1 MNNVNVA
8 KRHVQY
14 KKSTLVIL
22 AAVLGGCSLMPNY
35 ERPSAPVPVAWP
47 DSVKLKATTG
57 LALADWQHYFPD
69 PRLQALIAAAL
80 ENNRD
85 LRIATARIAEARA
98 QYGIQ
103 RADRLPNLNLAATRN
118 ASLTPASASVT
129 GSALSIQRY
138 DVGVNL
144 LTYELDFWGR
154 VSSLSASAKA
164 SYLATESAQR
174 AFRLSLIADVANA
187 YLSLQ
192 EMRERTQLAVT
203 TVKARAETRDL
214 LGRRREAG
222 VSTDSDWLQAEGSYQ
237 AAAAELANLEQQQVA
252 AENLLNLLLGQS
264 IAEMK
269 DLPAGRS
276 LAEQGISS
284 DLFAG
289 LPAEVLLRRPDVL
302 AAEQQLIAANANIG
316 AARAAFLPRI
326 SLTGSVGTASSSL
339 SGLFDAGS
347 GAWSFQPSII
357 LPLFDAGRTSA
368 NVDIAKARKVIAV
381 AEYEK
386 TIQQA
391 FREVADLLSARDK
404 LAEQLAAQQANAEA
418 QNHLLRL
425 VDARY
430 QAGIVSHLEVLDAQ
444 RQDFAAEQ
452 GAIQVRRAWLS
463 AATQLYKAL
472 AGESNDSADRTTQDI
487 ASRQETFDGTT
498 GETTSHLTNPAS
510 EKLLDGHPKDAG
522 QVIGY
527 SHSTRLSAEELLAGH
542 PKDDNQVDGYV
553 RAPE

>member
-1 MNNVNVA
+1 MN
-8 KRHVQY
+8 KY
-14 KKSTLVIL
+14 TKPTLIIF
-22 AAVLGGCSLMPNY
+22 AALLGSCSLMPNY
-35 ERPSAPVPVAWP
+35 ERPLAPVPAAWP
-47 DSVKLKATTG
+47 DSVQLKTTTG
-57 LALADWQHYFPD
+57 LVVTDWQHYFPD
-69 PRLQALIAAAL
+69 LRLQALIAAAL

-103 RADRLPNLNLAATRN
+103 RADRMPNLNLAASRT
-118 ASLTPASASVT
+118 ASRTPAGASPT
-129 GSALSIQRY
+129 GSAISTQRY

-144 LTYELDFWGR
+144 VSYELDFWGR
-154 VSSLSASAKA
+154 VSSLNAYAKG

-187 YLSLQ
+187 YLSLL
-192 EMRERTQLAVT
+192 EMRERTELADT

-237 AAAAELANLEQQQVA
+237 AAAAELANLQQQQAA
-252 AENLLNLLLGQS
+252 AENLLTLLVGQS
-264 IAEMK
+264 MAEMK
-269 DLPAGRS
+269 DLPAGHS

-289 LPAEVLLRRPDVL
+289 LPAEILLRRPDVL

-326 SLTGSVGTASSSL
+326 SLTGSAGTASRSL

-347 GAWSFQPSII
+347 GAWSFQPAII
-357 LPLFDAGRTSA
+357 LPLFDAGRNSA
-368 NVDIAKARKVIAV
+368 NLDIAKARKVIAI
-381 AEYEK
+381 AQYEK

-404 LAEQLAAQQANAEA
+404 IAEQLAAQQANADA
-418 QNHLLRL
+418 QSHLLRL
-425 VDARY
+425 VEARY

-444 RQDFAAEQ
+444 RAAFAAEQ

-463 AATQLYKAL
+463 AATQLYKVF
-472 AGESNDSADRTTQDI
+472 AGDSNEPTDMQ
-487 ASRQETFDGTT
+487 
-498 GETTSHLTNPAS
+498 
-510 EKLLDGHPKDAG
+510 
-522 QVIGY
+522 QV
-527 SHSTRLSAEELLAGH
+527 
-542 PKDDNQVDGYV
+542 PNK
-553 RAPE
+553 

>member
-1 MNNVNVA
+1 MDNVSVA
-8 KRHVQY
+8 KRHIQY
-14 KKSTLVIL
+14 KKSKLIIL
-22 AAVLGGCSLMPNY
+22 AAVLGGCSLMPTY
-35 ERPSAPVPVAWP
+35 QRPSASVPAAWP

-103 RADRLPNLNLAATRN
+103 RADRLPNLNLAAGRN
-118 ASLTPASASVT
+118 ASLTPASVSGT
-129 GSALSIQRY
+129 GSELSIQQY

-144 LTYELDFWGR
+144 VSYELDFWGR

-187 YLSLQ
+187 YLSLL
-192 EMRERTQLAVT
+192 EMRERTQLADA
-203 TVKARAETRDL
+203 TVKARAETREL
-214 LGRRREAG
+214 VTRRREAG
-222 VSTDSDWLQAEGSYQ
+222 VSSDSDWLQEEGSYQ
-237 AAAAELANLEQQQVA
+237 AAAAELANLEQQQAA

-264 IAEMK
+264 MAEMK

-326 SLTGSVGTASSSL
+326 ALTGSVGTASNSL
-339 SGLFDAGS
+339 SGLFAPGS
-347 GAWSFQPSII
+347 GAWGFQPSIS

-368 NVDIAKARKVIAV
+368 NLDLAKARKVIAV

-425 VDARY
+425 AEARY

-452 GAIQVRRAWLS
+452 GAIQVRRAWFS

-472 AGESNDSADRTTQDI
+472 AGESNDSADRTTQEI
-487 ASRQETFDGTT
+487 ARQ
-498 GETTSHLTNPAS
+498 
-510 EKLLDGHPKDAG
+510 
-522 QVIGY
+522 
-527 SHSTRLSAEELLAGH
+527 
-542 PKDDNQVDGYV
+542 
-553 RAPE
+553 